1 MSLHS
6 EKLIALPSEAL
17 ANSVVN
23 GFKFRTDS
31 YYLLTTPENEVAPTS
46 GDFKFKLSSLANEGK
61 TVSGSHAAWV
71 SVLQG
76 SWCSPSAI
84 SLDQGGDRCNQ

>member
-6 EKLIALPSEAL
+6 EKVMALPSEAL
-17 ANSVVN
+17 ANPVVN
-23 GFKFRTDS
+23 EFKFRTDS

-46 GDFKFKLSSLANEGK
+46 GDFKFKLSSLATERK
-61 TVSGSHAAWV
+61 PVSGSHAAWV
-71 SVLQG
+71 SVLHG

-84 SLDQGGDRCNQ
+84 SLARGGDRCNQ

>member
-6 EKLIALPSEAL
+6 VKLMALPSEAL
-17 ANSVVN
+17 ANPVVN

-46 GDFKFKLSSLANEGK
+46 GDFKTQIEFLGE
-61 TVSGSHAAWV
+61 
-71 SVLQG
+71 
-76 SWCSPSAI
+76 
-84 SLDQGGDRCNQ
+84 